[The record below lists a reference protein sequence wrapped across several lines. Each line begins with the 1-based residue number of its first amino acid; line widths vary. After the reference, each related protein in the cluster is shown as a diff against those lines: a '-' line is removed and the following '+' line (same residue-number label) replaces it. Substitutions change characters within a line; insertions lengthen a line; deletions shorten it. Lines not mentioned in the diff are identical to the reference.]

1 MNIGK
6 YISELLFFHERV
18 MLPGFGTF
26 SKKYM
31 PARFIPEKKVIEP
44 PAKIVDFRNEP
55 KIGDTPLVGYIAEK
69 ESLDTQAVTAAIKA
83 FVKNLEH
90 EMEAGKAVT
99 LENIGV
105 FSRETDGS
113 LKFEPSLHI
122 NYLAEGTGQKAV
134 KTPEQSNVEE
144 PVKATPEPQK
154 TKDKQTTPDSTHPKK
169 QEAMKEPVKK
179 ASEEKNT
186 LPPALKWV
194 VYVIIPLLVVLIVFF
209 FSFNFF
215 FGEEGLFRKT
225 EEVAKKEV
233 IVEEVAE
240 PVIEEVAEVIEEPE
254 IIEPVKE
261 VFDPTVIPPG
271 PEPGRRVYYIV
282 VGSFENINNAQNLAL
297 NLRKEG
303 FERANVLGVTPAG
316 FHRTYAGFYYDL
328 REAEAQKELLK
339 EDLREIAWILHR

>member
-6 YISELLFFHERV
+6 YISELLFLHERV
-18 MLPGFGTF
+18 TLPGFGTF

-31 PARFIPEKKVIEP
+31 PARFIPEKKIIEP

-69 ESLDTQAVTAAIKA
+69 ESMDPKTVAASIKA
-83 FVKNLEH
+83 FVQNLEH
-90 EMEAGKAVT
+90 EMEAGQAAT
-99 LENIGV
+99 LEHIGV

-113 LKFEPSLHI
+113 LKFEPSLQI
-122 NYLAEGTGQKAV
+122 NYLTEEVGQKAV
-134 KTPEQSNVEE
+134 KTPAQSNVEE
-144 PVKATPEPQK
+144 RVKPSPEPQN
-154 TKDKQTTPDSTHPKK
+154 TKDEKTTPDSTHQKK

-194 VYVIIPLLVVLIVFF
+194 VYAIIPLLVVLIVFF

-215 FGEEGLFRKT
+215 FGEEGLLR
-225 EEVAKKEV
+225 KKEDV
-233 IVEEVAE
+233 AEKEVVVEKVAE
-240 PVIEEVAEVIEEPE
+240 PAAEEVAEVIEEPE
-254 IIEPVKE
+254 IIEVEKE
-261 VFDPTVIPPG
+261 VVDPTVIPPG
-271 PEPGRRVYYIV
+271 PEPGRRVFYIV

-339 EDLREIAWILHR
+339 EELREIAWILHR